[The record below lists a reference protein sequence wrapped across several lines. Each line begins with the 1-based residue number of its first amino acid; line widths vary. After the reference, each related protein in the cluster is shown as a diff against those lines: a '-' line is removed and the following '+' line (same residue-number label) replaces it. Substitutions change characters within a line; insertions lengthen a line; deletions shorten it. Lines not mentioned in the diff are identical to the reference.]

1 MKKPSETKSDLILIM
16 FFTFFAGT
24 LFGTF
29 GILCEEYLWDP
40 NPKEGAVRGFIGLL
54 LLVFG
59 FLSIAITLSKNLKRR
74 VDGK

>member
-40 NPKEGAVRGFIGLL
+40 NPKEGAVRGLP